1 MQPNTPQS
9 NPSGQLSGWR
19 RVVEQARDTKRYSHY
34 PRTEEASILAVLK
47 ILLWLMG
54 LLSCVVLAWS
64 GTGGS
69 VIVTGFI
76 LLLPIAAWR
85 IFGLTPWGL
94 LLPISLI
101 TALAMQGALL
111 VW

>member
-1 MQPNTPQS
+1 MPTETPHGTRS
-9 NPSGQLSGWR
+9 DRLSGWR
-19 RVVEQARDTKRYSHY
+19 RVVEQARDTERYSHY

-69 VIVTGFI
+69 VIVTAMI
-76 LLLPIAAWR
+76 MLLPIAAWR
-85 IFGLTPWGL
+85 IFGFSPWGL
-94 LLPISLI
+94 LLPIGLI